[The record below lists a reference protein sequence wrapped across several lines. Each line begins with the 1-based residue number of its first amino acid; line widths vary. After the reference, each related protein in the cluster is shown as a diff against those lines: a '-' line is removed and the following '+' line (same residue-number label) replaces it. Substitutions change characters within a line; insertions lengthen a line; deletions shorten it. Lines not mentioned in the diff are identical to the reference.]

1 MAPYRYFQ
9 ALEKSSFK
17 LPDPR
22 GPLSRLV
29 PLSSIISANK
39 KVQSVLESKDR
50 TQSGR
55 KGQHYPK
62 LSPELKAE
70 IDRRAAEHGV
80 AATVRLYATIVG
92 DSPACETTVG
102 RWV

>member
-1 MAPYRYFQ
+1 MFVPSTTLTAAFL
-9 ALEKSSFK
+9 AGWVWG
-17 LPDPR
+17 PDYWKAR
-22 GPLSRLV
+22 
-29 PLSSIISANK
+29 
-39 KVQSVLESKDR
+39 SVLEVGERDNATPS
-50 TQSGR
+50 
-55 KGQHYPK
+55 
-62 LSPELKAE
+62 ELKAE